1 MQSYHSYLADPSLR
15 LLIYFLLGG
24 FITALVAYFSGQ
36 GRGML
41 SAFITTLPLLT
52 ILSFLI
58 INEEGGSST
67 VEEYAKSLLI
77 FTPPWLCYVAIVM
90 LGVGRIGLF
99 RSLALGVIAFVVASL
114 FLERAISGTKI

>member
-1 MQSYHSYLADPSLR
+1 
-15 LLIYFLLGG
+15 
-24 FITALVAYFSGQ
+24 
-36 GRGML
+36 ML